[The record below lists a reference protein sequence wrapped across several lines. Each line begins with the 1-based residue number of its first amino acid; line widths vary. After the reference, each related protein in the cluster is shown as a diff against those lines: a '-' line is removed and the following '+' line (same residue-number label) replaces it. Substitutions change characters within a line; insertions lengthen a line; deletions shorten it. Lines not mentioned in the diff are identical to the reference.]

1 MGNLYKINSLQ
12 NYTTRDDMSKL
23 TFKKGDSFSAKI
35 LRLDGNSK
43 DVVIKLLDGRVFPA
57 KVEGEISQDKLDN
70 YLYKFELR
78 GFSGGK
84 FELGIVEANLIEN
97 SNGAGENG
105 VRDPLMDELLK
116 NLDFPISKEDVPI
129 LKAMLKNN
137 IPLTEENLL
146 EIKGLNAFSE
156 KAGTVEGQKQIEDFV
171 NKFIEA
177 KGINING
184 YRGQTM
190 KDVLKSFFNE
200 ISNFSKDD
208 VLMMKS
214 LGVKLTAEDVRAFAK
229 VTSAN
234 YNVESEI
241 KNTIDL
247 IDKHID
253 GNNVKGE
260 ESVKDENLVTL
271 LGKEENSAAADKQDA
286 VKNLVESLSKEAE
299 NPKENAVN
307 IEGSKSDAGIKDEGA
322 VNAQKSEEKDVINS
336 VNTDEGN
343 SAAKATDAEN
353 DTLAKTSDKE
363 VNPDKT
369 VNKETEKSADNIDDK
384 AVNNRGDKVEDKSEG
399 NKTNNIVKD
408 GEEVKPDSENNFVNH
423 EVSEG
428 KVSDK
433 GKNILVK
440 SMLAEGI
447 KTEIKE
453 RLSMLKENII
463 ELMKSQEKSP
473 QVFESISRLIENKF
487 QEFKMFNSINDNYY
501 MLNLPI
507 NNKDDEYGCKMIIKD
522 DRSKGKKIDSENIKI
537 AASVDTVHMDIVDAF
552 ITINKSRADIEIVS
566 SKVFTGIL
574 NRYKDN
580 LMKDLYSNRYVFNI
594 RITERKKEFSFVNCR
609 EFFEDTDFSIINTRV

>member
-23 TFKKGDSFSAKI
+23 TFKKGDSFSARI

-97 SNGAGENG
+97 VNGAGEDG

-200 ISNFSKDD
+200 IANFSKDD

-214 LGVKLTAEDVRAFAK
+214 LGIKLTAEDVRAFAK

-253 GNNVKGE
+253 GNNVKAE

-271 LGKEENSAAADKQDA
+271 LGNEESSAIAQKKDA
-286 VKNLVESLSKEAE
+286 GKNLFESHSKEVE
-299 NPKENAVN
+299 NPKENTVN
-307 IEGSKSDAGIKDEGA
+307 IEDPKNDAGIKDEGA
-322 VNAQKSEEKDVINS
+322 VNAQKSEGKDVING
-336 VNTDEGN
+336 VNIDEGN
-343 SAAKATDAEN
+343 SSSKATDAEN
-353 DTLAKTSDKE
+353 DTVAKTPDKE
-363 VNPDKT
+363 VDPDK
-369 VNKETEKSADNIDDK
+369 ADNIDDK
-384 AVNNRGDKVEDKSEG
+384 AVNNRGDKVAD
-399 NKTNNIVKD
+399 KTNNIAKD
-408 GEEVKPDSENNFVNH
+408 GEEVKSDSGKNFVNH

-433 GKNILVK
+433 GKNILIK

-473 QVFESISRLIENKF
+473 QVFEGISRLIENKF

-552 ITINKSRADIEIVS
+552 ITVNKSRADIEIVS

-609 EFFEDTDFSIINTRV
+609 EFFEDTDFSTINTRV